1 MHFLNSIKTK
11 ILIVSIGLAVI
22 PVVSVSFLM
31 SHQASGDAEQALG
44 QQVENQLISIRE
56 IKKGQIEN
64 YLKTLEKKVSAYSVD
79 AGVVSYMSKLATYY
93 TGSKKDL
100 ADVSDQKQNL
110 SGFYA
115 GQYNEAHQTWTGS
128 SAESADSYLSKM
140 DNVGIALQNSYL
152 ALNDAPF
159 GEKHNLIDPEDGTRY
174 AGAHAE
180 SHSTLKN
187 YFNKLEVLDMYLVD
201 PQGNVVYS
209 VQKNPDFATNLN
221 SGPYQGS
228 NLAEAYTAAIKSQDA
243 AFISVS
249 DIQPYAGDFNKPSM
263 FIASPIQDLDEED
276 AFEIL
281 GVLVLRV
288 DLEAINSIMSSDAS
302 WEKVGMGKT
311 GDVYLVGADHTLRS
325 NYRTLIEDKAT
336 FLSKLAA
343 TDTDS
348 ATQTLIDK
356 QSTPIARM
364 KLNAEMVELAISG
377 EPGTRI
383 GIDPFGDEILS
394 AYTSINYRGLK
405 WGVLSNVETSEAFAA
420 QKELTSG
427 IELTGMMLSAIMVAI
442 AVIVGTLFATM
453 ITKPIIRMSRALT
466 HIEQTSDLTARI
478 DVTSKDEIG
487 SMATDMNNMLEK
499 FRISMEKV
507 ASSTAMLANSTDEM
521 SSITQQTCENVNQQF
536 NEIDQVATAINEM
549 TATVQEVANN
559 ATNAAAAAVNSSDQ
573 ASSGKSVVE
582 STMSS
587 INDTSTELEQVAQVI
602 EKLNKDSE
610 NIGAVMDVIKGIAEQ
625 TNLLA
630 LNAAIEAARAGEQ
643 GRGFAVVADEVRT
656 LASRTQQST
665 GEIESMIEQLQ
676 IGATNA
682 VKVVHSSKE
691 KSQDSVQQAA
701 KAGDALSTITQSISE
716 INDMNTMIASAAEE
730 QSLVTEEINK
740 NIASIRIS
748 AEQTTQGAST
758 NRASSEELNKL
769 SVELQ
774 QLVAQFKTA

>member
-1 MHFLNSIKTK
+1 MQFLNSIKTK
-11 ILIVSIGLAVI
+11 ILIVSICLAAI
-22 PVVSVSFLM
+22 PVVVVSFLM
-31 SHQASGDAEQALG
+31 SKQASSDAEQALG

-93 TGSKKDL
+93 KSSKKDL
-100 ADVSDQKQNL
+100 VDVGDQKQNL
-110 SGFYA
+110 TGFYA
-115 GQYNEAHQTWTGS
+115 GQHTEAYQTWNGT
-128 SAESADSYLSKM
+128 SAPAADNYMSKL
-140 DNVGIALQNSYL
+140 DNVGIGLQNSFL

-159 GEKHNLIDPEDGTRY
+159 GEKHNLIDPEDGTAY

-187 YFNKLEVLDMYLVD
+187 YFDKLEVLDMYLVD
-201 PQGNVVYS
+201 PEGNIVYS

-221 SGPYQGS
+221 TGPYQGS
-228 NLAEAYTAAIKSQDA
+228 NLAEAYTASIKSEDS

-249 DIQPYAGDFNKPSM
+249 DIKPYAGDFNKPSM

-281 GVLVLRV
+281 GVLVLKV
-288 DLEAINSIMSSDAS
+288 DLEAVNSIMNSDAS

-311 GDVYLVGADHTLRS
+311 GDTYLVGADHTLRS
-325 NYRTLIEDKAT
+325 NYRMLIEDKSNYLA
-336 FLSKLAA
+336 KLAN
-343 TDTDS
+343 TGIDTT
-348 ATQTLIDK
+348 AQALIDK
-356 QSTPIARM
+356 QSTPAARM
-364 KLNAEMVELAISG
+364 KIDGAIVEQAMTG
-377 EPGTRI
+377 EPGTLI
-383 GIDPFGDEILS
+383 GTDPFGNEILS
-394 AYTSINYRGLK
+394 AYTSISYRGLK
-405 WGVLSNVETSEAFAA
+405 WGVLSNIETSEAFAA
-420 QKELTSG
+420 QQELTSD
-427 IELTGMMLSAIMVAI
+427 IELTGMVLTAIMVAI
-442 AVIVGTLFATM
+442 AILVGTLFATM
-453 ITKPIIRMSRALT
+453 ITKPIIRMSRALS
-466 HIEQTSDLTARI
+466 HIEETSDLTARI

-487 SMATDMNNMLEK
+487 SMSAAMNNMLEK

-507 ASSTAMLANSTDEM
+507 ASSTSMLASSTEEM
-521 SSITQQTCENVNQQF
+521 SSITQQTSENVNQQF

-559 ATNAAAAAVNSSDQ
+559 ATNAAAAAINSSEQ

-587 INDTSTELEQVAQVI
+587 INDTSNELEQVAQVI

-682 VKVVHSSKE
+682 VKAVHTSKE

-701 KAGDALSTITQSISE
+701 KAGDALSTITNSINE

-730 QSLVTEEINK
+730 QSLVTEEINR
-740 NIASIRIS
+740 NIASIRTS
-748 AEQTTQGAST
+748 AEQTTQGADT
-758 NRASSEELNKL
+758 NRASSDELNKL

-774 QLVAQFKTA
+774 NLVAQFKTA